1 MRELQLFVTV
11 LYASMAS
18 LAGMFLPWLG
28 VVIILSRYL
37 PPCLPNSLHR
47 GAAARCST
55 HHFLPRPFLVLLQL
69 GVHCRARHRGL
80 AVSRTLPDAGGQ
92 PLYIHPLDRVLHFH
106 NLNHGTLPLHL
117 QQAPTADCVHL
128 LTPCRVASAQVGYGD
143 VFPVTAWGKVAV
155 TPTLMLGSLMLAMP
169 LSVLAARFVALQ
181 RVEDAA
187 RHAEAGTHGNVL
199 PASKRLATMMK
210 AIRNRSGMCP
220 EGAPLT
226 FGAVACLFVC
236 LCFGVWF

>member
-1 MRELQLFVTV
+1 
-11 LYASMAS
+11 MAS

-28 VVIILSRYL
+28 VVIILSRYHL
-37 PPCLPNSLHR
+37 PAFPPPCI
-47 GAAARCST
+47 GAATRCST

-80 AVSRTLPDAGGQ
+80 AVSRALPDAGGQ

-117 QQAPTADCVHL
+117 QQATSAACWHL

-210 AIRNRSGMCP
+210 AIRNRSGM
-220 EGAPLT
+220 
-226 FGAVACLFVC
+226 
-236 LCFGVWF
+236 

>member
-1 MRELQLFVTV
+1 M
-11 LYASMAS
+11 
-18 LAGMFLPWLG
+18 
-28 VVIILSRYL
+28 
-37 PPCLPNSLHR
+37 
-47 GAAARCST
+47 
-55 HHFLPRPFLVLLQL
+55 
-69 GVHCRARHRGL
+69 
-80 AVSRTLPDAGGQ
+80 
-92 PLYIHPLDRVLHFH
+92 
-106 NLNHGTLPLHL
+106 
-117 QQAPTADCVHL
+117 
-128 LTPCRVASAQVGYGD
+128 
-143 VFPVTAWGKVAV
+143 FPVTAWGKVAV